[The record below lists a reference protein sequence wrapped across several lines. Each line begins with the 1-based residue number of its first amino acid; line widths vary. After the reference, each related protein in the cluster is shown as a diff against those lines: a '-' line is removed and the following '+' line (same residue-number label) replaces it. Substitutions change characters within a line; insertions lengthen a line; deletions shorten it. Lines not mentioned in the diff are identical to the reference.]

1 MRLKPLKRIKIR
13 YIVLSLIFI
22 SGISNGLFGQSLIN
36 AGIKAGGTKLIGE
49 YPAGGSGIINE
60 FNNKTGFAFAF
71 EISKYLSSRLEI
83 GIDFENS
90 NLKGE
95 TNYPEFS
102 AEGLQGGIPSEITD
116 PVEYENKL
124 IGQNIYFRYFF
135 KPVDTEGIFK
145 PFVKAGGGYINY
157 TSKFKYIDAPDNE
170 LLFGKGEEGYTDLS
184 TPVFIIG
191 TGFKSTISP
200 NFYILSSV
208 DFNFVNYDFLDVI
221 HNYAEDNTRHQI
233 TGLYTGFKIGIF
245 YTLTNPNAK
254 EKKEK
259 KNKGNN
265 RSGTSSGS
273 FYLPFAPGNKSK

>member
-1 MRLKPLKRIKIR
+1 M
-13 YIVLSLIFI
+13 FI
-22 SGISNGLFGQSLIN
+22 SSASSDILAQSLIN
-36 AGIKAGGTKLIGE
+36 VGVKMGGSRLIGE

-60 FNNKTGFAFAF
+60 FNHKTGFAYAF
-71 EISKYLSSRLEI
+71 EISKYLLPRWEI

-102 AEGLQGGIPSEITD
+102 AEGLQGGIPNDIID

-124 IGQNIYFRYFF
+124 VGQNLYFRYFF
-135 KPVDTEGIFK
+135 KPVDSEGIFI
-145 PFVKAGGGYINY
+145 PFVKAGGGYLNY
-157 TSKFKYIDAPDNE
+157 TSKFKYVHSPDNE

-191 TGFKSTISP
+191 TGFKSTISQ
-200 NFYILSSV
+200 NIYVLSTI
-208 DFNFVNYDFLDVI
+208 DFSFVNYDFLDVI

-245 YTLTNPNAK
+245 YTLANPNAK
-254 EKKEK
+254 AKKEK
-259 KNKGNN
+259 NNKGKNK
-265 RSGTSSGS
+265 SGS
-273 FYLPFAPGNKSK
+273 SSKSTYLPFSPGN